1 MSIRS
6 LAAACLAAAALAA
19 GVPAWAADAAP
30 FRIAVYNPGAKSAF
44 PVSASIVEG
53 RREVLLIDAQFQRN
67 DAEALVDRLKA
78 SGKTLKTI
86 YISHQDPDFYFGL
99 DTVTAAFPD
108 AKVVATPQTVAGIRA
123 HKDGKLAYWEPILKD
138 NAPRT
143 LVVPAPLDGDTL
155 TLEGRKLKIIGL
167 HGPSAGRTV
176 LWIPAL
182 RAVVGGVPV
191 AANLHVWMADTP
203 TPQARRAWLRQL
215 ARIAALRPT
224 LVVPGHFLP
233 NPDGSEPHTLAAVT
247 FTRDYVRAFDQEAAR
262 TRSAT
267 ELIEA
272 MRRRYPNLG
281 GVEALELGAKVV
293 KGEMK
298 WPAE

>member
-1 MSIRS
+1 MSIR
-6 LAAACLAAAALAA
+6 LLTAACIAAAALVA
-19 GVPAWAADAAP
+19 GLPVRAADAVP
-30 FRIAVYNPGAKSAF
+30 FRIDVYNPGAKSVF

-53 RREVLLIDAQFQRN
+53 RRDALLIDAQFQRN

-78 SGKTLKTI
+78 SGKRLTTI

-99 DTVTAAFPD
+99 DTVMAAFPD

-123 HKDGKLAYWEPILKD
+123 HQDAKLAYWGPVLKD
-138 NAPRT
+138 NAPRA
-143 LVVPAPLDGDTL
+143 LIVPAPLAGDTL
-155 TLEGRKLKIIGL
+155 TLEGRKLKIVGL
-167 HGPSAGRTV
+167 RGPSAARTV
-176 LWIPAL
+176 LWIPTL
-182 RAVVGGVPV
+182 RAVVGGVPI

-262 TRSAT
+262 TRNAA

-281 GVEALELGAKVV
+281 DVDALELSAKVV